1 MIPAAS
7 REGPSVRNKPL
18 FQFLSSG
25 YLAPDS
31 MKNQEPDG
39 KTSLGFVPH
48 HEQHRLEE
56 KHNTAT
62 NNMRAMLRGNAFK
75 EVSIKRYTVVKQF
88 FLLSRTED
96 WGTQLST

>member
-48 HEQHRLEE
+48 HEQYRFRDKGNALTI
-56 KHNTAT
+56 NL
-62 NNMRAMLRGNAFK
+62 RAMFRQKTLDKDQARG
-75 EVSIKRYTVVKQF
+75 T
-88 FLLSRTED
+88 
-96 WGTQLST
+96 